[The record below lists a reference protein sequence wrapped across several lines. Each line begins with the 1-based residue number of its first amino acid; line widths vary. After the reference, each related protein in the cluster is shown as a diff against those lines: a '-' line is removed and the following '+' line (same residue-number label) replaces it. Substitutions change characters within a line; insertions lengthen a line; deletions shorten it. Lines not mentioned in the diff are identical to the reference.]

1 MTEAVQI
8 LNALRTPIDKTG
20 SLLAA
25 ADIKRESLTRRVD
38 QSKSLSVESPA
49 DQRCPDAHRT
59 ATKDPWNS

>member
-8 LNALRTPIDKTG
+8 LNARRTPIDKAG
-20 SLLAA
+20 SLLA

>member
-8 LNALRTPIDKTG
+8 LNTLRTPIDKTG

-38 QSKSLSVESPA
+38 QSKSLSV
-49 DQRCPDAHRT
+49 
-59 ATKDPWNS
+59 

>member
-8 LNALRTPIDKTG
+8 LNARRTPIDKAG
-20 SLLAA
+20 SLLA

-38 QSKSLSVESPA
+38 QSKSLSVESH
-49 DQRCPDAHRT
+49 QRCPDVHRT